1 MENLEI
7 TTDDL
12 FGDLSQVS
20 AVEKI
25 VFSFLNLLKFLKN
38 LYLY

>member
-12 FGDLSQVS
+12 LGDLNQVS
-20 AVEKI
+20 AVEND
-25 VFSFLNLLKFLKN
+25 SFLLSQLA
-38 LYLY
+38 

>member
-20 AVEKI
+20 AVETER
-25 VFSFLNLLKFLKN
+25 FLLSQLA
-38 LYLY
+38 

>member
-7 TTDDL
+7 ITVDL

-20 AVEKI
+20 AVETEM
-25 VFSFLNLLKFLKN
+25 FLLSQLA
-38 LYLY
+38 

>member
-1 MENLEI
+1 MGNLEI

-20 AVEKI
+20 AVEND
-25 VFSFLNLLKFLKN
+25 SFRHSQLA
-38 LYLY
+38 

>member
-20 AVEKI
+20 AVENE
-25 VFSFLNLLKFLKN
+25 SFLLSQLA
-38 LYLY
+38 

>member
-7 TTDDL
+7 ITDDL

-20 AVEKI
+20 AVEND
-25 VFSFLNLLKFLKN
+25 SFLLSQLA
-38 LYLY
+38 

>member
-1 MENLEI
+1 MVNLEI

-20 AVEKI
+20 AVLKI
-25 VFSFLNLLKFLKN
+25 GKMLNVIEYFVKIF
-38 LYLY
+38 